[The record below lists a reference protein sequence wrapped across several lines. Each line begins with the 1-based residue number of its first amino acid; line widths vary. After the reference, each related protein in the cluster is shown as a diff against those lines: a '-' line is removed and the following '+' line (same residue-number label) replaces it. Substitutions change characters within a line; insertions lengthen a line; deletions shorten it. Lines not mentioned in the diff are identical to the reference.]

1 MGQVSDWR
9 KLGRVRTMLQH
20 VLDVCRQPVSL
31 NDTLTREQVRG
42 AAELAAELLP
52 ENDARQSLLLAD
64 AYISLMA
71 KLDKREASSPQTREE
86 LQKGAAEAAYILS
99 SYIRDFAEA
108 AVADH
113 DFFTD
118 KAEVK
123 RQRRRQLWL
132 ILGCIVA
139 GIAILAFAT
148 WIWRGPWLSE
158 RRAFDKLQQVYQD
171 RTVSLI
177 DFETLADN
185 YLKDFPDGAHEQ
197 EVRMMEIE
205 YMILNPEYSPV
216 GRIEDYLDKY
226 PGGTYA
232 KRCEALYDSLW
243 NVEIKKFDKYA
254 AGRPDTEG
262 LRFMKGMLAYM
273 KANRLSV
280 IQTDIKGE
288 VEVKEYSAYPES
300 IRRYLERNQKFVVND
315 GIGYQP
321 ELPSDV
327 ETIKKSFD
335 DDFFPSMDYVLED
348 KFRQRFDSVFTPG
361 FIRFGWVDAA
371 ESKIEKM
378 PLLKMDCR
386 LANQPSPQLGPTY
399 PAIWVYRRAATLLEN
414 PSLIMGLDLSM
425 TTSLSYPGAPAPLQ
439 LTCNEGMTEQKT
451 IDLYISDSEPIAP
464 AVYGSFTREALENTL
479 TELLKA
485 LGMK

>member
-177 DFETLADN
+177 D
-185 YLKDFPDGAHEQ
+185 
-197 EVRMMEIE
+197 
-205 YMILNPEYSPV
+205 
-216 GRIEDYLDKY
+216 
-226 PGGTYA
+226 
-232 KRCEALYDSLW
+232 
-243 NVEIKKFDKYA
+243 
-254 AGRPDTEG
+254 
-262 LRFMKGMLAYM
+262 
-273 KANRLSV
+273 LSF
-280 IQTDIKGE
+280 
-288 VEVKEYSAYPES
+288 A
-300 IRRYLERNQKFVVND
+300 
-315 GIGYQP
+315 
-321 ELPSDV
+321 
-327 ETIKKSFD
+327 
-335 DDFFPSMDYVLED
+335 SM
-348 KFRQRFDSVFTPG
+348 
-361 FIRFGWVDAA
+361 
-371 ESKIEKM
+371 
-378 PLLKMDCR
+378 
-386 LANQPSPQLGPTY
+386 
-399 PAIWVYRRAATLLEN
+399 
-414 PSLIMGLDLSM
+414 
-425 TTSLSYPGAPAPLQ
+425 
-439 LTCNEGMTEQKT
+439 
-451 IDLYISDSEPIAP
+451 
-464 AVYGSFTREALENTL
+464 
-479 TELLKA
+479 
-485 LGMK
+485 